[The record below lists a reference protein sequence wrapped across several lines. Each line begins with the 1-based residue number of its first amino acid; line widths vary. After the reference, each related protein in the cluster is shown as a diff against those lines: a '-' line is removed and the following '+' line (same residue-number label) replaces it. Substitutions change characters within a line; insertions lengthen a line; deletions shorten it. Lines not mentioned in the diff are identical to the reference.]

1 MGVTWATVGEVEN
14 ALGVPPS
21 APGDVAHLDRC
32 TAAANAFGFR
42 RRAQAGYVDEPDVA
56 PGDDAVLGVITYAV
70 ALWRERG
77 AVDSFTSFDAYA
89 AAAVPS
95 STFGQVLRL
104 LGVGR
109 PAVDAPRPDPAAA
122 YAATLRARAFVMP
135 GDGP

>member
-1 MGVTWATVGEVEN
+1 MPVTWATADDVVD
-14 ALGVPPS
+14 ALGSAPS

-32 TAAANAFGFR
+32 TAAANAFAFR
-42 RRAQAGYVDEPDVA
+42 RRAQAGYVDDPAAA
-56 PGDDAVLGVITYAV
+56 PGDDALLGVVTYAV

-104 LGVGR
+104 LGIGR
-109 PAVDAPRPDPAAA
+109 PAVDAAPVDPAAV
-122 YAATLRARAFVMP
+122 YAARLRASAFVAP
-135 GDGP
+135 S

>member
-1 MGVTWATVGEVEN
+1 MAVVWATVDDVTD
-14 ALGVPPS
+14 ALGTVPVS
-21 APGDVAHLDRC
+21 ASDVAHLDAC
-32 TAAANAFGFR
+32 TAAANAFAYR
-42 RRAQAGYVDEPDVA
+42 RRIQAGYSDDPAVS
-56 PGDDAVLGVITYAV
+56 PGDDVTLGVVTYAV

-109 PAVDAPRPDPAAA
+109 PAVDAAPVDPAAA
-122 YAATLRARAFVMP
+122 YAARLRASAFVVP
-135 GDGP
+135 R